1 MRKTLLTIIII
12 TALFCTVKA
21 QAPIDSTLSG
31 TTLITQ
37 LRANYTPTQTLGYGP
52 ARDVMYSVVDNDGNN
67 GVHGIYTDFTV
78 FWTPG
83 TDPSQ
88 DVYQGGSGINA
99 EHVYPQ
105 SMGASNEPAKSDMHN
120 LRPCRAAVNSDRG
133 NLKFGESPDNDT
145 DNWYKDAI
153 NQSNTPGT
161 DIDEWSERDAN
172 NVFEPREAVKGDIAR
187 GVFYMALR
195 YNGSSAT
202 EENIA
207 EVSKTI
213 TQGLTEVRALSK
225 LINPE
230 AIKGIELS
238 EALQLE
244 IDRFNRLQFIDASLE
259 VKGNQ
264 KNIDEK
270 SSIIIFRILQE
281 FFSNTIK
288 HSKASQLNVTL
299 LYTDTDLII
308 VAKDNGVGF
317 SNEDKKE
324 GIGLINIK
332 HRAKLIGADVKFI
345 SEINKGTSLE
355 IKYKI

>member
-187 GVFYMALR
+187 IVFYFYTIYPNADASFFNSMKNTLYDWHYADPVDAWELER
-195 YNGSSAT
+195 NNRVKQEQGNDNPFILDSTLARRAFFPQYMVTSTNSIEDFTNDQNVKVYPNPFVNQLTFSEAVNYVLITNGDGKTVLEYHSDNQSIT
-202 EENIA
+202 TID
-207 EVSKTI
+207 VSN
-213 TQGLTEVRALSK
+213 LSK
-225 LINPE
+225 GVYYIRYQISKE
-230 AIKGIELS
+230 KGGNGTI
-238 EALQLE
+238 
-244 IDRFNRLQFIDASLE
+244 
-259 VKGNQ
+259 VKQ
-264 KNIDEK
+264 
-270 SSIIIFRILQE
+270 
-281 FFSNTIK
+281 
-288 HSKASQLNVTL
+288 
-299 LYTDTDLII
+299 
-308 VAKDNGVGF
+308 
-317 SNEDKKE
+317 
-324 GIGLINIK
+324 
-332 HRAKLIGADVKFI
+332 
-345 SEINKGTSLE
+345 
-355 IKYKI
+355 